1 MGGCYVYVCV
11 CVYIKQKIA
20 AFSTS
25 MIVIQH
31 FNSSTNDCCCCCCC
45 LPPNVKGEWVDTNF
59 QIIDLLVQPRAA
71 GVAGTLIFV
80 HIANFATLQPWLHV
94 GSFTCRIFNSLHT
107 HKGPVLLCAPPRHR
121 AMWLNFLAQGKSLPP
136 AGIELGTFGLQRSR
150 VSHVSHCASKTHIN
164 QWLNMMT
171 GFECITTM
179 VKTLFSGI
187 LHVHSIAATNL

>member
-1 MGGCYVYVCV
+1 MEVLLLLLLLLLF
-11 CVYIKQKIA
+11 A
-20 AFSTS
+20 
-25 MIVIQH
+25 
-31 FNSSTNDCCCCCCC
+31 
-45 LPPNVKGEWVDTNF
+45 PNVKGEWVDSNF

-136 AGIELGTFGLQRSR
+136 AGIELGTFGLQRQR
-150 VSHVSHCASKTHIN
+150 
-164 QWLNMMT
+164 
-171 GFECITTM
+171 FE
-179 VKTLFSGI
+179 S
-187 LHVHSIAATNL
+187 AALATAPARHTRKYYFQCQLQDSF